1 VKIAV
6 VNNKTAARKAIIR
19 VLASTEQHELIWS
32 TFSGIRALQFY
43 KTSFPDLLI
52 MDPFIRD
59 VDGIE
64 LIRKFMA
71 VRPCA
76 ILVVSSSIL
85 DQSEIIFDALG
96 AGAIDAVNT
105 PNLESTDFDND
116 KRMLLSKI
124 DKIGILI
131 RNSAVI
137 PIELFNRNLTPF
149 NRSAVSN
156 LVVIGCSSGGPNAL
170 ASIFSKLPED
180 YQSPIVVVQH
190 VDMLFAP
197 GLAKWLNDKSVLP
210 VELANGDSKPTAGKI
225 LVAATNDHL
234 ILTSEGRLKYSNR
247 PAENTYRPSIDV
259 FFQSVADHWRYAVT
273 ALILTGMGDDG
284 ANGMLSL
291 RRKGAYTIAQDRESS
306 VVFGMPKAAIEL
318 NAAVEVLPI
327 GKIAYK
333 LAAIHAT
340 KQKQEVVF

>member
-1 VKIAV
+1 MKIAII
-6 VNNKTAARKAIIR
+6 NNKAAARKALIR
-19 VLASTEQHELIWS
+19 VIASTKQHELIWS
-32 TFSGIRALQFY
+32 TFSGVRAIQFY
-43 KTSFPDLLI
+43 KTSVPDLII

-59 VDGIE
+59 TDGIE
-64 LIRKFMA
+64 LIRKIMT

-76 ILVVSSSIL
+76 ILVVTSCIL
-85 DQSEIIFDALG
+85 EQSEIIFDALG

-105 PNLESTDFDND
+105 PNLESVEYD
-116 KRMLLSKI
+116 KAKQLLLSKI
-124 DKIGILI
+124 DKIGILV
-131 RNSAVI
+131 RNSSVI

-149 NRSAVSN
+149 NRSAESN

-210 VELANGDSKPTAGKI
+210 VELVNEDSKPTSGKI
-225 LVAATNDHL
+225 LVAATNGHL
-234 ILTSEGRLKYSNR
+234 VLTSEGRLQYSNK

-259 FFQSVADHWRYAVT
+259 FFQSVADNWRYAVT
-273 ALILTGMGDDG
+273 AVILTGMGDDG

-291 RRKGAYTIAQDRESS
+291 RRRGAYTIAQDEETS
-306 VVFGMPKAAIEL
+306 VVFGMPKAAIEM
-318 NAAVEVLPI
+318 NAAVEVLSI
-327 GKIAYK
+327 KKIAFK
-333 LAAIHAT
+333 LSAIHAT
-340 KQKQEVVF
+340 NTKQEVVF